1 MEYRDN
7 YQGKNVLVV
16 GMARSGI
23 SSAKLLLK
31 LGANV
36 ALYDRKTREELN
48 NDKVNYLIDEKGV

>member
-1 MEYRDN
+1 MIMEYRDN

-36 ALYDRKTREELN
+36 ALYDRKTRE
-48 NDKVNYLIDEKGV
+48 